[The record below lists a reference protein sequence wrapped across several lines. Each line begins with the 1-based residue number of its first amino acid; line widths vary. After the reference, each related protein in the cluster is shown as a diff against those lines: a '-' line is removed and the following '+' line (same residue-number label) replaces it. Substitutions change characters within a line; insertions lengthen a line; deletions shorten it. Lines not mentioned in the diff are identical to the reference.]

1 MILRL
6 EETESTNS
14 YAKEHIDTLN
24 DKTVVHALH
33 QTNGRGR
40 LNRSWVDLG
49 DENLFISIVL
59 KPSQA
64 YKNNFPNITQYAG
77 VVLCNV
83 LEKYGTNPKIKWP
96 NDIMLDGE
104 RKISGILSESV
115 IENGNISGIVLG
127 IGVNLNANRKDVD
140 SIPDRVATSLNL
152 EINKDVNMQAFLE
165 EFITEFFKNY
175 DEFLIKGFEYIK
187 KEYIRRNCF
196 INKDL
201 KIQILNNIKT
211 GFAKGVNSNGEL
223 LLQTDDNKELVLNM
237 GDILWVI

>member
-24 DKTVVHALH
+24 DGTVVHALH
-33 QTNGRGR
+33 QTKGRGR

-49 DENLFISIVL
+49 NENLFISIVL
-59 KPSQA
+59 KPSQE

-83 LEKYGTNPKIKWP
+83 LEKYGTNPQIKWP
-96 NDIMLDGE
+96 NDIMIDGE

-152 EINKDVNMQAFLE
+152 EINKDVNMQAFLD

-187 KEYIRRNCF
+187 NEYIRRNCF
-196 INKDL
+196 IDKDL
-201 KIQILNNIKT
+201 KIQILNNIKS

-237 GDILWVI
+237 GDIL

>member
-14 YAKEHIDTLN
+14 YAKEHINTLN

-59 KPSQA
+59 KPSQE

-237 GDILWVI
+237 GDIL

>member
-14 YAKEHIDTLN
+14 YAKEHINTLN

-59 KPSQA
+59 KPSQE

-96 NDIMLDGE
+96 NDIMIDGE

-237 GDILWVI
+237 GDIL

>member
-14 YAKEHIDTLN
+14 YAKEHINTLN

-96 NDIMLDGE
+96 NDIMIDGE

-237 GDILWVI
+237 GDIL

>member
-33 QTNGRGR
+33 QTKGRGR
-40 LNRSWVDLG
+40 LNRPWVDLG
-49 DENLFISIVL
+49 NENLFISIVL
-59 KPSQA
+59 KPSQE

-96 NDIMLDGE
+96 NDIMIDGE

-152 EINKDVNMQAFLE
+152 EINKDVNMQAFLD

-187 KEYIRRNCF
+187 NEYIRRNCF
-196 INKDL
+196 IDKDL
-201 KIQILNNIKT
+201 KIQILNNIKS

-237 GDILWVI
+237 GDIL

>member
-59 KPSQA
+59 KPSQE
-64 YKNNFPNITQYAG
+64 YKSNFPNITQYAG

-96 NDIMLDGE
+96 NDIMIDGK

-165 EFITEFFKNY
+165 EFITEFFTNY
-175 DEFLIKGFEYIK
+175 DEFLIKGFE
-187 KEYIRRNCF
+187 F
-196 INKDL
+196 I
-201 KIQILNNIKT
+201 
-211 GFAKGVNSNGEL
+211 
-223 LLQTDDNKELVLNM
+223 
-237 GDILWVI
+237 

>member
-175 DEFLIKGFEYIK
+175 DEFLIKGFEY
-187 KEYIRRNCF
+187 RR
-196 INKDL
+196 I
-201 KIQILNNIKT
+201 T
-211 GFAKGVNSNGEL
+211 FANG
-223 LLQTDDNKELVLNM
+223 
-237 GDILWVI
+237 

>member
-59 KPSQA
+59 KPSQE
-64 YKNNFPNITQYAG
+64 YKSNFPNITQYAG

-96 NDIMLDGE
+96 NDIMIDGK

-152 EINKDVNMQAFLE
+152 EINKDVNMQAFLD

-237 GDILWVI
+237 GDIL

>member
-59 KPSQA
+59 KPSQE
-64 YKNNFPNITQYAG
+64 YKSNFPNITQYAG

-96 NDIMLDGE
+96 NDIMIDGK
-104 RKISGILSESV
+104 RKI
-115 IENGNISGIVLG
+115 
-127 IGVNLNANRKDVD
+127 
-140 SIPDRVATSLNL
+140 
-152 EINKDVNMQAFLE
+152 F
-165 EFITEFFKNY
+165 
-175 DEFLIKGFEYIK
+175 
-187 KEYIRRNCF
+187 C
-196 INKDL
+196 
-201 KIQILNNIKT
+201 
-211 GFAKGVNSNGEL
+211 
-223 LLQTDDNKELVLNM
+223 
-237 GDILWVI
+237 

>member
-14 YAKEHIDTLN
+14 YAKEHINTLN
-24 DKTVVHALH
+24 DRTVVHALR
-33 QTNGRGR
+33 QTHGRGR

-49 DENLFISIVL
+49 AENLFISIVL

-96 NDIMLDGE
+96 NDIMIDGK

-152 EINKDVNMQAFLE
+152 EINKDVNMQAFLD
-165 EFITEFFKNY
+165 EFIAEFFKNY

-187 KEYIRRNCF
+187 NEYIRRNCF

-201 KIQILNNIKT
+201 KIQILNNIKA

-237 GDILWVI
+237 GDIL

>member
-59 KPSQA
+59 KPSQE
-64 YKNNFPNITQYAG
+64 YKSNFPNITQYAG

-237 GDILWVI
+237 GDIL

>member
-96 NDIMLDGE
+96 NDIMIDGE

-237 GDILWVI
+237 GDIL

>member
-237 GDILWVI
+237 GDIL

>member
-152 EINKDVNMQAFLE
+152 EINKDVDMQAFLE

-237 GDILWVI
+237 GDIL